1 MAHVVEKSKEKQF
14 TLAEV
19 AEHASDKSR
28 FIVINDNV
36 YDVTKF
42 IDEVQKIEHIFIS
55 LNLFVAPWW
64 RGNFERI

>member
-1 MAHVVEKSKEKQF
+1 MAYVVEKSKDKQF

-28 FIVINDNV
+28 FIIINDNV

-42 IDEVQKIEHIFIS
+42 IDEVHNRARLHFAELVCS
-55 LNLFVAPWW
+55 TLVAWKL
-64 RGNFERI
+64 